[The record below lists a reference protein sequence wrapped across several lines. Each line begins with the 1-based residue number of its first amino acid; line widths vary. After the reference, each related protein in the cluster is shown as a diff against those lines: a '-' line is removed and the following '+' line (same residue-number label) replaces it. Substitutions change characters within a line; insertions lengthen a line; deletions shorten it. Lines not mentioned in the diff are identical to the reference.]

1 MYTDPRSAYLSA
13 RATSSVHGASPH
25 KLIALLFD
33 ACQENLATA
42 KGSMERKE
50 VKQKA
55 EAIKKALDIIVRLQA
70 ALDFEKGGKIAYGL
84 VALYTFS
91 TNRLALA
98 NALNDIT
105 MIDEVYRVIA
115 EIKAGWSQIDGIV
128 KDV

>member
-70 ALDFEKGGKIAYGL
+70 ALDFEKGGKIAYDL
-84 VALYTFS
+84 DALYTFS

>member
-70 ALDFEKGGKIAYGL
+70 ALDFEKGGKSAYDL
-84 VALYTFS
+84 DALYTFS
-91 TNRLALA
+91 TNRRALA